1 MFCALCFV
9 FFGDSFGFV
18 EFATPELAQ
27 QATLISADM
36 DGRTPEFRITTEQ
49 PARAPREFT
58 SERSDRPP
66 RIDRSSGPRNPP
78 TNTIW
83 VGNVAW
89 AVEEGELQ
97 DIFEQYGNIKR
108 VSMPKDNE
116 TGRSR
121 GIAYIEFDSEAA
133 AAKAIESSLVDG
145 GGIELEQRVLRLDF
159 AEVKSRDTFGGDR
172 GGRGGF
178 GGGRGGG
185 RGGFGGGRDGG
196 KLCSDLREFIAR
208 RC

>member
-1 MFCALCFV
+1 MNV
-9 FFGDSFGFV
+9 RFGFV

-49 PARAPREFT
+49 PARAPREFS
-58 SERSDRPP
+58 SERSDRSDRSDRPP
-66 RIDRSSGPRNPP
+66 RIDRSSGTRNPP

-97 DIFEQYGNIKR
+97 DIFEQYGSIKR

-121 GIAYIEFDSEAA
+121 GIAYIEFDTEAA

-196 KLCSDLREFIAR
+196 KICSLDYVLRR
-208 RC
+208 Y